1 MHVLIAANLVMLL
14 LRSASMDGTA
24 ALVLSVQTHIFF
36 CIVVAET
43 CISLVGLGPKNFL
56 SVPLNWLDLIVVSS
70 SIAAYAV
77 NRAEEADF
85 LRALRCIRFLEFFAL
100 SAVITRKPQATHPA

>member
-1 MHVLIAANLVMLL
+1 MLIAANLVMLL